1 MHSID
6 PFFQKGEGKE
16 RYEAFLTCFIR
27 ERYMKVLP
35 YRTYAEVNL
44 QQLKE
49 NTRKVRALLSKD
61 TKLLAV
67 LKADG
72 YGHGAVRIAKAIE
85 DMSDWFAVA
94 SFYEAIELRDQ
105 GITIPILV
113 FGFLD
118 DSNIE
123 EAVQKNIT
131 CSALSYSYALHIA
144 ELCEQKRLR
153 LSMHIKL
160 DTGFHRLGIACE
172 EERIAEA
179 YKEVRTLY
187 ELPQLQIT
195 GIYTHFSTAGSKALQ
210 DEAFLARQY
219 RLFCDML
226 HRLEEDQI
234 DPGIRHCCN
243 SKATLTN
250 PEMHLDMVRVG
261 LYLYG
266 LGSDADI
273 EYLKLEPIVNWKA
286 RIYAIRDVKQGEG
299 IGYSRTFITPKPMRI
314 AVVSLGFADGY
325 SRCLYASDQVYVLV
339 HGRRTRILGK
349 ICMDVMMIDITD
361 IPDVRVNDTVTVLG
375 SEGTQR
381 ISANLL
387 GRETGGTAV
396 EVTCGMGKRVQRVYV
411 HDEGNC

>member
-16 RYEAFLTCFIR
+16 RYEAYLTCFIR
-27 ERYMKVLP
+27 EQYMKVLP

-94 SFYEAIELRDQ
+94 SFYEARELRDQ
-105 GITIPILV
+105 GITTPILV

-123 EAVQKNIT
+123 EAAQKNIT

-144 ELCEQKRLR
+144 ELCEQKKLR

-172 EERIAEA
+172 EERITEA

-219 RLFCDML
+219 QLFCDML
-226 HRLEEDQI
+226 HRLEEDHI

-261 LYLYG
+261 LYL
-266 LGSDADI
+266 
-273 EYLKLEPIVNWKA
+273 
-286 RIYAIRDVKQGEG
+286 
-299 IGYSRTFITPKPMRI
+299 
-314 AVVSLGFADGY
+314 
-325 SRCLYASDQVYVLV
+325 
-339 HGRRTRILGK
+339 
-349 ICMDVMMIDITD
+349 
-361 IPDVRVNDTVTVLG
+361 
-375 SEGTQR
+375 
-381 ISANLL
+381 
-387 GRETGGTAV
+387 
-396 EVTCGMGKRVQRVYV
+396 
-411 HDEGNC
+411 

>member
-1 MHSID
+1 MLFSMTHT
-6 PFFQKGEGKE
+6 QN
-16 RYEAFLTCFIR
+16 
-27 ERYMKVLP
+27 YMKRLP

-44 QQLKE
+44 HQLKE
-49 NTRKVRALLSKD
+49 NTKKVRALLSKD
-61 TKLLAV
+61 TKLLSV

-85 DMSDWFAVA
+85 GLSDWFAVA
-94 SFYEAIELRDQ
+94 SFYEARELRDQ

-113 FGFLD
+113 FGFID
-118 DSNIE
+118 DSNLE
-123 EAVQKNIT
+123 EAVQKDIT
-131 CSALSYSYALHIA
+131 CSALSYEYALHVA
-144 ELCEQKRLR
+144 EQCSQKKLR

-160 DTGFHRLGIACE
+160 DTGFHRLGITCD
-172 EERIAEA
+172 EERIAMA
-179 YKEVRTLY
+179 YEEVKSLY
-187 ELPQLQIT
+187 KLPQLQIT
-195 GIYTHFSTAGSKALQ
+195 GIYTHFSTAGSKAPQ
-210 DEAFLARQY
+210 DEAFLERQY
-219 RLFCDML
+219 RLFCDIL
-226 HRLEEDQI
+226 HQLEEDHI
-234 DPGIRHCCN
+234 EPGIRHCCN

-250 PEMHLDMVRVG
+250 PDMHLDMVRVG

-325 SRCLYASDQVYVLV
+325 ARSLYASDQVYVLV
-339 HGRRTRILGK
+339 HGKRTRILGK
-349 ICMDVMMIDITD
+349 ICMDVMMIDISD
-361 IPDVRVNDTVTVLG
+361 IPEVQVNDTITVLG
-375 SEGTQR
+375 CEGTQR

-396 EVTCGMGKRVQRVYV
+396 EVTCGMGKRVERVYI
-411 HDEGNC
+411 DAEGHC

>member
-16 RYEAFLTCFIR
+16 RYEAYLTCFIR
-27 ERYMKVLP
+27 EQYMKVLP

-94 SFYEAIELRDQ
+94 SFYEARELRDQ
-105 GITIPILV
+105 GITTPILV

-123 EAVQKNIT
+123 EAAQKNIT

-144 ELCEQKRLR
+144 ELCEQKKLR

-172 EERIAEA
+172 EERITEA

-219 RLFCDML
+219 QLFCDML
-226 HRLEEDQI
+226 HRLEEDHI

-261 LYLYG
+261 LYLY
-266 LGSDADI
+266 
-273 EYLKLEPIVNWKA
+273 
-286 RIYAIRDVKQGEG
+286 VKQGEG
-299 IGYSRTFITPKPMRI
+299 IGYGRTFITPQPMRI

-339 HGRRTRILGK
+339 HGKRTRILGK
-349 ICMDVMMIDITD
+349 ICMDVMMVDITD
-361 IPDVRVNDTVTVLG
+361 IPDVRVNDTITVLG